1 MSGNAFAVVYV
12 DRKTPITGFLNKNL
26 DGLKQENDS
35 NETERNIRT
44 IMAAFGQA
52 HVCADGVSCLT
63 TIAQLD
69 DSRNPN
75 PIVVLLDMPHDDE
88 PAIRRTSWDSNPPS
102 PLVGKRPKVERNEPS
117 DVYGVHLLAYL
128 SSEIQ
133 QRVRSRL
140 VIPIA
145 VLAGKTDLL
154 AEPTRMSRFLDA
166 GAIDVLPSPLGLDRV
181 QGLAVHAYRTY
192 KEVTREAASF
202 VLEKRNRKLS
212 WVGIDE
218 ERPYAYLRE
227 VMVSGLMNGICN
239 PDSVGECIDPSELKI
254 GDDRKALVEQAVG
267 TWAFSAHDFDSDE
280 LLYAALT
287 MLQHALQMPELEKW
301 RISIDD
307 LTIFL
312 FACRHAYND
321 FVLYHNFRHI
331 VDVLQAVFYFLLQ
344 IGILPPYPG
353 SREDQVPRTDL
364 APVASLLQPFD
375 ALTLLISAIGHDVG
389 HPGVNNAFLVALNA
403 PLAQLYNDRSVLEAF
418 HCAAYSQILRRYWPQ
433 AFADIPMRK
442 LMINSIL
449 ATDMGLHFKYM
460 IDMGNLQ
467 EKLSSNDDS
476 IEGWTPKALEET
488 RDLVCGLLMKCADIS
503 NVARKYDVAAR
514 WAVILTDEFSNQ
526 GAMEKELNL
535 PTCLFGGPPDRED
548 LVKLAESQIG
558 FMSIFA
564 GPLFEGITAILPAMS
579 FSTVEIESNRTV
591 WEEKIHVEK
600 LRRGNLLPSPVA
612 QPSPLRTELSVPEE
626 ESEDSREDDIPPE
639 RDSLFGPSRTSQTQN
654 EVQAM
659 KPDNARAN
667 AEPASPTS
675 PARVRPTSA
684 SPLKSNKKKPSTSS
698 FHAPYSVPFH
708 QHTNS
713 RRSSK
718 DAALEQL
725 EQLQLGQLS
734 SFSRI
739 ENQNH
744 DGARRGSGDASLT
757 TILVRSQTAQSR
769 QEPDSPTKPPP
780 SPNRQT
786 MRPLSPPAQPGVSSS
801 VPSSR
806 SHATSNA
813 TATTATSSRFSNG
826 SQDFASHLDASAG
839 ASGMGNLADELDFA
853 DSDDEDWD
861 YDGEAEPDI
870 AQEAGIELALGEEKQ
885 DDEGPRDSGI
895 HVEQKNNTLLPH
907 RNPSQLAARDADA
920 DSFNIFSHEL
930 EDALAQISRLANPT
944 SHQNPDTISRT
955 LVALQNL
962 PPQQSLEIHTQRL
975 TTSTNSLSSHIIQQ
989 TKHFASLS
997 ASLFAPFGFG
1007 APLDFQIID
1016 DEVVPAISQVIQN
1029 LPAPDSRALHT
1040 LSRLDRETTD
1050 LIQTL
1055 AALSDSLQ
1063 MGRQTTAS
1071 AARHLRNTQQMVSEM
1086 RRESDLADQA
1096 QWLIEKEDWD
1106 RRLTERYCANECRDV
1121 VGGFEQV
1128 FEGLRRGLE
1137 EKIAA

>member
-1 MSGNAFAVVYV
+1 MTGNAFAVVYV
-12 DRKTPITGFLNKNL
+12 DRKTPITGFLDKNL
-26 DGLKQENDS
+26 DGLKQENNS
-35 NETERNIRT
+35 NETEHNIRT

-88 PAIRRTSWDSNPPS
+88 PAVRRTSWDSNPPS

-166 GAIDVLPSPLGLDRV
+166 GAIDVLPSPIGLDRV

-239 PDSVGECIDPSELKI
+239 PDSVGECIDPSELKLS
-254 GDDRKALVEQAVG
+254 DERKALVEQAVG

-301 RISIDD
+301 RISMDD

-353 SREDQVPRTDL
+353 SQQDQAPRTDL

-389 HPGVNNAFLVALNA
+389 HPG
-403 PLAQLYNDRSVLEAF
+403 
-418 HCAAYSQILRRYWPQ
+418 ILRRYWPQ

-503 NVARKYDVAAR
+503 NVYDVAAR

-564 GPLFEGITAILPAMS
+564 GPLFEGITAIFPAMG

-600 LRRGNLLPSPVA
+600 LRRGNLLSSPVA
-612 QPSPLRTELSVPEE
+612 QPSPLRTPLSVPEE

-639 RDSLFGPSRTSQTQN
+639 RDSLF
-654 EVQAM
+654 
-659 KPDNARAN
+659 
-667 AEPASPTS
+667 
-675 PARVRPTSA
+675 VRPTSA
-684 SPLKSNKKKPSTSS
+684 SPLKSNKKKTSTSS

-739 ENQNH
+739 ENQNQNH
-744 DGARRGSGDASLT
+744 DDASLT

-769 QEPDSPTKPPP
+769 QEPDSPTKLPP
-780 SPNRQT
+780 SSHRQT
-786 MRPLSPPAQPGVSSS
+786 IRPFPPPAQPGVSSS

-813 TATTATSSRFSNG
+813 TATTATCAHSPGSTRPSSVEETDSETPKGIQPPPVLSTENPFLHPNSSPDLHGRERI
-826 SQDFASHLDASAG
+826 SHSA
-839 ASGMGNLADELDFA
+839 
-853 DSDDEDWD
+853 
-861 YDGEAEPDI
+861 PDI
-870 AQEAGIELALGEEKQ
+870 RSIPEVRTSKVSSVSRITADG
-885 DDEGPRDSGI
+885 DEGDDNRGMSQRPPGI
-895 HVEQKNNTLLPH
+895 RES
-907 RNPSQLAARDADA
+907 RSR
-920 DSFNIFSHEL
+920 
-930 EDALAQISRLANPT
+930 SRL
-944 SHQNPDTISRT
+944 R
-955 LVALQNL
+955 
-962 PPQQSLEIHTQRL
+962 
-975 TTSTNSLSSHIIQQ
+975 
-989 TKHFASLS
+989 
-997 ASLFAPFGFG
+997 
-1007 APLDFQIID
+1007 
-1016 DEVVPAISQVIQN
+1016 
-1029 LPAPDSRALHT
+1029 
-1040 LSRLDRETTD
+1040 
-1050 LIQTL
+1050 
-1055 AALSDSLQ
+1055 
-1063 MGRQTTAS
+1063 
-1071 AARHLRNTQQMVSEM
+1071 
-1086 RRESDLADQA
+1086 
-1096 QWLIEKEDWD
+1096 
-1106 RRLTERYCANECRDV
+1106 
-1121 VGGFEQV
+1121 
-1128 FEGLRRGLE
+1128 GLRFWRKRWKSPGPGAE
-1137 EKIAA
+1137 VDTEP

>member
-1 MSGNAFAVVYV
+1 MTGNAFAVVYV
-12 DRKTPITGFLNKNL
+12 DRKAPITGYLGDKDL
-26 DGLKQENDS
+26 DELKEKHAS
-35 NETERNIRT
+35 SETEHNIRT
-44 IMAAFGQA
+44 VLAAFGQA

-69 DSRNPN
+69 EPRNPN
-75 PIVVLLDMPHDDE
+75 PIVVLLDMPQDDDA
-88 PAIRRTSWDSNPPS
+88 AIRRTSWHANPPS
-102 PLVGKRPKVERNEPS
+102 PLVGRRPKVERNEPS

-166 GAIDVLPSPLGLDRV
+166 GAVDVLPSPLGVDRV

-192 KEVTREAASF
+192 KEVAREEASF
-202 VLEKRNRKLS
+202 VLQKRNRKLS

-254 GDDRKALVEQAVG
+254 EPERKAVVAQAVG

-287 MLQHALQMPELEKW
+287 ILEHALKMPELEKW
-301 RISIDD
+301 RISTDD

-344 IGILPPYPG
+344 IGILPPYPNSNG
-353 SREDQVPRTDL
+353 EQAPRTDL

-503 NVARKYDVAAR
+503 NVARKYAVAAR

-564 GPLFEGITAILPAMS
+564 GPLFEGITAVLPAMG
-579 FSTVEIESNRTV
+579 FSTVEIEINRTV

-600 LRRGNLLPSPVA
+600 LRRGSIMASPAA
-612 QPSPLRTELSVPEE
+612 QPSPLPRAPLSVPEE
-626 ESEDSREDDIPPE
+626 ESEDSKEDDIPPE
-639 RDSLFGPSRTSQTQN
+639 RDSLFGPSRTSQTQD
-654 EVQAM
+654 EATQ
-659 KPDNARAN
+659 PDSSRGNI
-667 AEPASPTS
+667 EPASPTS
-675 PARVRPTSA
+675 PTRARPTSA
-684 SPLKSNKKKPSTSS
+684 SPMKSNKKKSSTSS

-739 ENQNH
+739 ENQNY
-744 DGARRGSGDASLT
+744 DAGRRGSGDASLT
-757 TILVRSQTAQSR
+757 TILVRSQTAQSK
-769 QEPDSPTKPPP
+769 QEPDSPTKSPP
-780 SPNRQT
+780 SPHKQT
-786 MRPLSPPAQPGVSSS
+786 IRPFPAPAQPGVPASL
-801 VPSSR
+801 PSSR
-806 SHATSNA
+806 SHAPSNA
-813 TATTATSSRFSNG
+813 TATTGTYAQSPGSTRPSSVEE
-826 SQDFASHLDASAG
+826 
-839 ASGMGNLADELDFA
+839 M
-853 DSDDEDWD
+853 
-861 YDGEAEPDI
+861 EAETTPKGLQAPPVLSTENPFLHPNSSPDLHGRERISHSAPDI
-870 AQEAGIELALGEEKQ
+870 LSIPEVRAGKLNSVSQITAEHG
-885 DDEGPRDSGI
+885 DEGDDNRGMSQRPSGLR
-895 HVEQKNNTLLPH
+895 ES
-907 RNPSQLAARDADA
+907 RSR
-920 DSFNIFSHEL
+920 
-930 EDALAQISRLANPT
+930 SRL
-944 SHQNPDTISRT
+944 R
-955 LVALQNL
+955 
-962 PPQQSLEIHTQRL
+962 
-975 TTSTNSLSSHIIQQ
+975 
-989 TKHFASLS
+989 
-997 ASLFAPFGFG
+997 
-1007 APLDFQIID
+1007 
-1016 DEVVPAISQVIQN
+1016 
-1029 LPAPDSRALHT
+1029 
-1040 LSRLDRETTD
+1040 
-1050 LIQTL
+1050 
-1055 AALSDSLQ
+1055 
-1063 MGRQTTAS
+1063 
-1071 AARHLRNTQQMVSEM
+1071 
-1086 RRESDLADQA
+1086 
-1096 QWLIEKEDWD
+1096 
-1106 RRLTERYCANECRDV
+1106 
-1121 VGGFEQV
+1121 
-1128 FEGLRRGLE
+1128 GLRFWRKRWKSPGPSAE
-1137 EKIAA
+1137 VDTEP

>member
-1 MSGNAFAVVYV
+1 MTGNAFTVVYV
-12 DRKTPITGFLNKNL
+12 DRKAPMTGFLSSKDL
-26 DGLKQENDS
+26 DGWKQEHAS
-35 NETERNIRT
+35 NETDHNIRT
-44 IMAAFGQA
+44 IMSAFGQA
-52 HVCADGVSCLT
+52 HICADGVSCLT

-69 DSRNPN
+69 EPRNPN
-75 PIVVLLDMPHDDE
+75 PIVLLLDMPQDDE
-88 PAIRRTSWDSNPPS
+88 PAIRRTSWDANPPS
-102 PLVGKRPKVERNEPS
+102 PLAGKRPKVERNEPS

-128 SSEIQ
+128 ASEIQ

-154 AEPTRMSRFLDA
+154 AEPMRMSRFLDA
-166 GAIDVLPSPLGLDRV
+166 GAIDVLPSPLGVDRV

-192 KEVTREAASF
+192 KEVAREEASF
-202 VLEKRNRKLS
+202 VLQKRNRKLS

-254 GDDRKALVEQAVG
+254 EPSRKALVAEAVG
-267 TWAFSAHDFDSDE
+267 TWSFSAHDFDSDE

-287 MLQHALQMPELEKW
+287 ILEHALQMPELEKW
-301 RISIDD
+301 RISTVTDD

-344 IGILPPYPG
+344 IGILPPYPN
-353 SREDQVPRTDL
+353 SQNEKAPREDL

-467 EKLSSNDDS
+467 EKFSSNDDS

-503 NVARKYDVAAR
+503 NVARKYAVAAR

-564 GPLFEGITAILPAMS
+564 GPLFEGITAILPAMN
-579 FSTVEIESNRTV
+579 FSTVEIETNRTI

-600 LRRGNLLPSPVA
+600 MRRGSIVASPIA
-612 QPSPLRTELSVPEE
+612 QPSPLRTPLSVPEE
-626 ESEDSREDDIPPE
+626 EPEDSNEDDVPPE
-639 RDSLFGPSRTSQTQN
+639 RDSLFGPSRTSQSQS
-654 EVQAM
+654 EAP
-659 KPDNARAN
+659 KPDHVRSNT
-667 AEPASPTS
+667 EPASPSSAT
-675 PARVRPTSA
+675 RVRPTSA
-684 SPLKSNKKKPSTSS
+684 SPIKGNKKKSSTSS
-698 FHAPYSVPFH
+698 FHAPYTVPFH

-739 ENQNH
+739 ENQTYDN
-744 DGARRGSGDASLT
+744 GRRGSGDASLT
-757 TILVRSQTAQSR
+757 TILVRSQTAQSK
-769 QEPDSPTKPPP
+769 QEPDSPMKPPP

-786 MRPLSPPAQPGVSSS
+786 IRPFPAPAQPGVPSS

-813 TATTATSSRFSNG
+813 TATTTTCAQSPGSTRPSSVEEMEGGTPKAIQPPPVLSTENPFLHPNSSPDLHGRERI
-826 SQDFASHLDASAG
+826 SHSA
-839 ASGMGNLADELDFA
+839 
-853 DSDDEDWD
+853 
-861 YDGEAEPDI
+861 PDI
-870 AQEAGIELALGEEKQ
+870 TSIPEVRAGKLDSVSHITSEHG
-885 DDEGPRDSGI
+885 DEGDDNRGMSQRPSGI
-895 HVEQKNNTLLPH
+895 RES
-907 RNPSQLAARDADA
+907 RSR
-920 DSFNIFSHEL
+920 
-930 EDALAQISRLANPT
+930 SRLRGLRFWRKRWKSPG
-944 SHQNPDTISRT
+944 H
-955 LVALQNL
+955 
-962 PPQQSLEIHTQRL
+962 
-975 TTSTNSLSSHIIQQ
+975 
-989 TKHFASLS
+989 
-997 ASLFAPFGFG
+997 G
-1007 APLDFQIID
+1007 A
-1016 DEVVPAISQVIQN
+1016 EV
-1029 LPAPDSRALHT
+1029 
-1040 LSRLDRETTD
+1040 E
-1050 LIQTL
+1050 
-1055 AALSDSLQ
+1055 SDS
-1063 MGRQTTAS
+1063 
-1071 AARHLRNTQQMVSEM
+1071 
-1086 RRESDLADQA
+1086 
-1096 QWLIEKEDWD
+1096 
-1106 RRLTERYCANECRDV
+1106 
-1121 VGGFEQV
+1121 
-1128 FEGLRRGLE
+1128 
-1137 EKIAA
+1137 

>member
-52 HVCADGVSCLT
+52 HICADGVSCLT

-239 PDSVGECIDPSELKI
+239 PDSVGECIDPSELKV
-254 GDDRKALVEQAVG
+254 GDERKALVEQAVG

-301 RISIDD
+301 RISMDD

-467 EKLSSNDDS
+467 EKLSSNDDN

-675 PARVRPTSA
+675 PARARPTSA

-734 SFSRI
+734 SFSRL

-744 DGARRGSGDASLT
+744 DGT
-757 TILVRSQTAQSR
+757 
-769 QEPDSPTKPPP
+769 
-780 SPNRQT
+780 
-786 MRPLSPPAQPGVSSS
+786 
-801 VPSSR
+801 
-806 SHATSNA
+806 
-813 TATTATSSRFSNG
+813 
-826 SQDFASHLDASAG
+826 
-839 ASGMGNLADELDFA
+839 
-853 DSDDEDWD
+853 
-861 YDGEAEPDI
+861 
-870 AQEAGIELALGEEKQ
+870 
-885 DDEGPRDSGI
+885 
-895 HVEQKNNTLLPH
+895 
-907 RNPSQLAARDADA
+907 
-920 DSFNIFSHEL
+920 
-930 EDALAQISRLANPT
+930 
-944 SHQNPDTISRT
+944 
-955 LVALQNL
+955 
-962 PPQQSLEIHTQRL
+962 RL
-975 TTSTNSLSSHIIQQ
+975 TNE
-989 TKHFASLS
+989 A
-997 ASLFAPFGFG
+997 A
-1007 APLDFQIID
+1007 
-1016 DEVVPAISQVIQN
+1016 AISQQ
-1029 LPAPDSRALHT
+1029 ADY
-1040 LSRLDRETTD
+1040 ETPF
-1050 LIQTL
+1050 
-1055 AALSDSLQ
+1055 
-1063 MGRQTTAS
+1063 TTRS
-1071 AARHLRNTQQMVSEM
+1071 GWCLVFCTFVS
-1086 RRESDLADQA
+1086 QPC
-1096 QWLIEKEDWD
+1096 
-1106 RRLTERYCANECRDV
+1106 Y
-1121 VGGFEQV
+1121 
-1128 FEGLRRGLE
+1128 
-1137 EKIAA
+1137 

>member
-1 MSGNAFAVVYV
+1 MTGNAFTVVYV
-12 DRKTPITGFLNKNL
+12 DRKAPMTGFLSNKDL
-26 DGLKQENDS
+26 DGWKQEHVS
-35 NETERNIRT
+35 NETDHNIRT
-44 IMAAFGQA
+44 IISAFGQA
-52 HVCADGVSCLT
+52 HICADGVSCLT

-69 DSRNPN
+69 EPRNPN
-75 PIVVLLDMPHDDE
+75 PIVLLLDMPQDDE
-88 PAIRRTSWDSNPPS
+88 PAIRRTSYDANPPS
-102 PLVGKRPKVERNEPS
+102 PLAGKRPKVERNEPS

-128 SSEIQ
+128 ASEIQ

-154 AEPTRMSRFLDA
+154 AEPMRMSRFLDA
-166 GAIDVLPSPLGLDRV
+166 GAIDVLPSPLGIDRV
-181 QGLAVHAYRTY
+181 QGMAVHAYRTY
-192 KEVTREAASF
+192 KEVAREEASF
-202 VLEKRNRKLS
+202 VLQKRNRKLS

-239 PDSVGECIDPSELKI
+239 PDSVGECIDPSELRI
-254 GDDRKALVEQAVG
+254 EPSRKAIVAEAVG
-267 TWAFSAHDFDSDE
+267 TWSFSAHDFDSDE

-287 MLQHALQMPELEKW
+287 ILEHALQMPELEKW
-301 RISIDD
+301 RISTDD

-321 FVLYHNFRHI
+321 FVLYHNFRHV

-344 IGILPPYPG
+344 IGILPPYLNSQKG
-353 SREDQVPRTDL
+353 QTLREDL

-467 EKLSSNDDS
+467 EKFSLNDDS

-503 NVARKYDVAAR
+503 NVARKYGVAAR
-514 WAVILTDEFSNQ
+514 WAVVLTDEFSNQ

-579 FSTVEIESNRTV
+579 FSTVEIETNRTI

-600 LRRGNLLPSPVA
+600 IRRGSILASPIA
-612 QPSPLRTELSVPEE
+612 QPSPLRTPLSVPEE
-626 ESEDSREDDIPPE
+626 EPGDSNEDEVPPE
-639 RDSLFGPSRTSQTQN
+639 RDSLFGPSRTSQSQSEAPKSDHVRSNT
-654 EVQAM
+654 
-659 KPDNARAN
+659 
-667 AEPASPTS
+667 EPASPSS
-675 PARVRPTSA
+675 PTRVRPTSA
-684 SPLKSNKKKPSTSS
+684 SPIKGNKKKSSTSS
-698 FHAPYSVPFH
+698 FHAPYTVPFH

-739 ENQNH
+739 ENQTYDNGH
-744 DGARRGSGDASLT
+744 RGSGDASLT
-757 TILVRSQTAQSR
+757 TILVRSQTAQSK
-769 QEPDSPTKPPP
+769 QEPDSPMKPPP

-786 MRPLSPPAQPGVSSS
+786 IRPFPAPAQPGVPSS

-813 TATTATSSRFSNG
+813 TATTTTCAQSPGSTRPSSVEETEGETPKAIQPPPVLSTENPFLHPNSSPDLHGRERI
-826 SQDFASHLDASAG
+826 SHSA
-839 ASGMGNLADELDFA
+839 
-853 DSDDEDWD
+853 
-861 YDGEAEPDI
+861 PDI
-870 AQEAGIELALGEEKQ
+870 MSIPEVRAGKLNSVSHITSEHG
-885 DDEGPRDSGI
+885 DEGDDNRGMSQRPLGI
-895 HVEQKNNTLLPH
+895 RES
-907 RNPSQLAARDADA
+907 RSR
-920 DSFNIFSHEL
+920 
-930 EDALAQISRLANPT
+930 SRLRGLRFWRKRWKSPG
-944 SHQNPDTISRT
+944 H
-955 LVALQNL
+955 
-962 PPQQSLEIHTQRL
+962 
-975 TTSTNSLSSHIIQQ
+975 
-989 TKHFASLS
+989 
-997 ASLFAPFGFG
+997 G
-1007 APLDFQIID
+1007 A
-1016 DEVVPAISQVIQN
+1016 EV
-1029 LPAPDSRALHT
+1029 
-1040 LSRLDRETTD
+1040 E
-1050 LIQTL
+1050 
-1055 AALSDSLQ
+1055 SDS
-1063 MGRQTTAS
+1063 
-1071 AARHLRNTQQMVSEM
+1071 
-1086 RRESDLADQA
+1086 
-1096 QWLIEKEDWD
+1096 
-1106 RRLTERYCANECRDV
+1106 
-1121 VGGFEQV
+1121 
-1128 FEGLRRGLE
+1128 
-1137 EKIAA
+1137 

>member
-1 MSGNAFAVVYV
+1 MAGNAFAVVYV
-12 DRKTPITGFLNKNL
+12 DRKTPVTGFLDKNL
-26 DGLKQENDS
+26 EGLKQENDS
-35 NETERNIRT
+35 NEAQQNIRT

-52 HVCADGVSCLT
+52 HICADGVSCLT
-63 TIAQLD
+63 TLAQLD
-69 DSRNPN
+69 EPRNPN

-117 DVYGVHLLAYL
+117 DVYGVHLLSYL

-154 AEPTRMSRFLDA
+154 AEPIRMSRFLDA
-166 GAIDVLPSPLGLDRV
+166 GAIDVLPSPLGVDRV

-192 KEVTREAASF
+192 KEIAREAASF
-202 VLEKRNRKLS
+202 VLQKRNRKLS

-239 PDSVGECIDPSELKI
+239 PDSVGECIDPSELNI
-254 GDDRKALVEQAVG
+254 NSDRKALVEQAVG

-301 RISIDD
+301 RISTDD

-353 SREDQVPRTDL
+353 SQGEAPRIDL

-564 GPLFEGITAILPAMS
+564 GPLFEGITAILPAMG

-591 WEEKIHVEK
+591 WEDKIHAEK
-600 LRRGNLLPSPVA
+600 LRRGSVLASPTA
-612 QPSPLRTELSVPEE
+612 QPSPLPRTPLSVPEE
-626 ESEDSREDDIPPE
+626 ESEDSKDDDIPPE
-639 RDSLFGPSRTSQTQN
+639 RDSLFGPSRTSQIQN
-654 EVQAM
+654 EAQGT
-659 KPDNARAN
+659 KPDNARAST
-667 AEPASPTS
+667 EPAS

-684 SPLKSNKKKPSTSS
+684 SPLKSNKKKTSTSS

-744 DGARRGSGDASLT
+744 DDASLT
-757 TILVRSQTAQSR
+757 TILVRSQTGQSR

-780 SPNRQT
+780 SPLRQT
-786 MRPLSPPAQPGVSSS
+786 TRPFPPPAQPGVPSSL
-801 VPSSR
+801 PSSR

-813 TATTATSSRFSNG
+813 TATTTTCAYSPGSTRPSSVEE
-826 SQDFASHLDASAG
+826 
-839 ASGMGNLADELDFA
+839 M
-853 DSDDEDWD
+853 
-861 YDGEAEPDI
+861 DGESTKGLEPPPVLSTENPFLHPNSSPDLHGRERISHSAPDI
-870 AQEAGIELALGEEKQ
+870 RSIPEVRTGKVSSVSHVTADG
-885 DDEGPRDSGI
+885 DEGDDNRGMSQRPSGI
-895 HVEQKNNTLLPH
+895 RES
-907 RNPSQLAARDADA
+907 RSR
-920 DSFNIFSHEL
+920 
-930 EDALAQISRLANPT
+930 SRL
-944 SHQNPDTISRT
+944 R
-955 LVALQNL
+955 
-962 PPQQSLEIHTQRL
+962 
-975 TTSTNSLSSHIIQQ
+975 
-989 TKHFASLS
+989 
-997 ASLFAPFGFG
+997 
-1007 APLDFQIID
+1007 
-1016 DEVVPAISQVIQN
+1016 
-1029 LPAPDSRALHT
+1029 
-1040 LSRLDRETTD
+1040 
-1050 LIQTL
+1050 
-1055 AALSDSLQ
+1055 
-1063 MGRQTTAS
+1063 
-1071 AARHLRNTQQMVSEM
+1071 
-1086 RRESDLADQA
+1086 
-1096 QWLIEKEDWD
+1096 
-1106 RRLTERYCANECRDV
+1106 
-1121 VGGFEQV
+1121 
-1128 FEGLRRGLE
+1128 GLRFWRKRWKSPGPGAE
-1137 EKIAA
+1137 VDTEP

>member
-26 DGLKQENDS
+26 DGLKQENCS

-69 DSRNPN
+69 DSRNPH
-75 PIVVLLDMPHDDE
+75 PIIVLLDMPQDDE
-88 PAIRRTSWDSNPPS
+88 PPVRRTSWDSNPPS

-192 KEVTREAASF
+192 KEVTRESASF

-239 PDSVGECIDPSELKI
+239 PDSVGEFIDPSELKI
-254 GDDRKALVEQAVG
+254 GDQRKAAVEQAVG

-344 IGILPPYPG
+344 IGILPPYP
-353 SREDQVPRTDL
+353 SSQDQAPRADL

-418 HCAAYSQILRRYWPQ
+418 HCAAYSQILRRYWPR

-467 EKLSSNDDS
+467 EKLSSNEDS

-591 WEEKIHVEK
+591 WEEKIHIEK
-600 LRRGNLLPSPVA
+600 LRRGNLLPTPMA
-612 QPSPLRTELSVPEE
+612 QPSPLRTELSVAEE

-654 EVQAM
+654 EAQAI

-667 AEPASPTS
+667 PEPASPTS
-675 PARVRPTSA
+675 PARARPTSA
-684 SPLKSNKKKPSTSS
+684 SPLKSNKKKSSTGS
-698 FHAPYSVPFH
+698 FHAPFSVPFH

-786 MRPLSPPAQPGVSSS
+786 TRPLSPPSQAGVSSS

-813 TATTATSSRFSNG
+813 TATTATCAHSPTSTRPSSVEETEGETPKGIQPPPVLSLENPFLHPNSSPDLHGRERI
-826 SQDFASHLDASAG
+826 SHSA
-839 ASGMGNLADELDFA
+839 
-853 DSDDEDWD
+853 
-861 YDGEAEPDI
+861 PDI
-870 AQEAGIELALGEEKQ
+870 SNIPEMRTSKVSSVSHITADG
-885 DDEGPRDSGI
+885 DEGDENRGMSQTPHGI
-895 HVEQKNNTLLPH
+895 RES
-907 RNPSQLAARDADA
+907 RSR
-920 DSFNIFSHEL
+920 
-930 EDALAQISRLANPT
+930 SRL
-944 SHQNPDTISRT
+944 R
-955 LVALQNL
+955 
-962 PPQQSLEIHTQRL
+962 
-975 TTSTNSLSSHIIQQ
+975 
-989 TKHFASLS
+989 
-997 ASLFAPFGFG
+997 
-1007 APLDFQIID
+1007 
-1016 DEVVPAISQVIQN
+1016 
-1029 LPAPDSRALHT
+1029 
-1040 LSRLDRETTD
+1040 
-1050 LIQTL
+1050 
-1055 AALSDSLQ
+1055 
-1063 MGRQTTAS
+1063 
-1071 AARHLRNTQQMVSEM
+1071 
-1086 RRESDLADQA
+1086 
-1096 QWLIEKEDWD
+1096 
-1106 RRLTERYCANECRDV
+1106 
-1121 VGGFEQV
+1121 
-1128 FEGLRRGLE
+1128 GLRFWRKRWKSPGPGTEVDTEL
-1137 EKIAA
+1137 